1 LLQNNNDKTKINSAP
16 GQQINL
22 GNGNSN
28 DLITS
33 RNDANL
39 QVTNGISCSKGSGG
53 NDPLLSNDSNA
64 WRIYIKSGKGPDFA
78 GKTACIG
85 HNSNDCTTRIRS
97 KKDDGDGNPVENS
110 GENAL

>member
-1 LLQNNNDKTKINSAP
+1 LQNNNDDKTKINSAP
-16 GQQINL
+16 GQQMKL

-64 WRIYIKSGKGPDFA
+64 WRIYMESGKGADFA
-78 GKTACIG
+78 GNTACIG

-97 KKDDGDGNPVENS
+97 KKDNEDGIPVENS